1 MQALSFL
8 YIHPVLKKVILCLF
22 FIIAVRGHVARKKEV
37 TRAERCI
44 NINYMNRLLI
54 VVDYQNDFVQGSLG
68 FPEARSYYD
77 RILSSID
84 AFSASGDEVVFTRDL
99 HDENYLHTEEGRNLP
114 VLHCQRGTDGAKFY
128 GDLENRSRNCKVF
141 EKDTFPSLALGE
153 YLSKRNYDTIVLCG
167 LDLSICVLANAVMA
181 KSACPDAHIIVDVSA
196 SGTGDSEA
204 QVVALK
210 ELKRLQIE
218 CRDLSKEH
226 KGYS

>member
-8 YIHPVLKKVILCLF
+8 GFRPVLKKVILRLF
-22 FIIAVRGHVARKKEV
+22 FIIAVRGHAARKKEV
-37 TRAERCI
+37 TGVKSCFKIET
-44 NINYMNRLLI
+44 MNRLLI
-54 VVDYQNDFVQGSLG
+54 VVDYQNDFVGGSLG
-68 FPEARSYYD
+68 FPEASGYYD
-77 RILSSID
+77 RILSLMD
-84 AFSASGDEVVFTRDL
+84 TFNASGDEVVFTRDL

-114 VLHCQRGTDGAKFY
+114 VLHCQRGTDGAKFF
-128 GDLENRSRNCKVF
+128 GDLENRSRDCKVF

-153 YLSKRNYDTIVLCG
+153 YLSKHNYDTIVLCG

-181 KSACPDAHIIVDVSA
+181 KSACPNAHIVVDVSA
-196 SGTGDSEA
+196 SGTGDEETRE
-204 QVVALK
+204 VALK